1 MIVVELIFEWVLQ
14 LVVMEKL
21 LEEVPEIGI

>member
-14 LVVMEKL
+14 LVVIEKL